1 MIQALSDKHSD
12 FKNILV
18 LNFGQLGDVIMS
30 LPALHAIREKF
41 PTAKIT
47 VMGGKAVAEI
57 VKLSGFSDELI
68 IVDRV
73 KLRDSA
79 RIWSIKQIFKII
91 GDVRGRKFD
100 FVIDIHSLPETNL
113 LGFIS
118 GAKKR
123 LYGNRESRSLDSLA
137 NFPAKPPKE
146 DKAKHLTDRY
156 LDILK
161 SLEIENPKR
170 FVQISPT
177 QKELEEVKQIFHNL
191 GISKT
196 KTLVGLFLGAGH
208 PSRRWKLD
216 NFVELANEL
225 VKDTTLQVLVFLGP
239 EEADLIDEVKTKFPK
254 ETIIIEGLTL
264 LQLFAALSFL
274 KVLVSNDTGPMH
286 LGAIAGA
293 SIVLVLDKNAPT
305 SYLPLTDKLDI
316 VSGKEIA
323 EITVE
328 EVFQATIKSV

>member
-1 MIQALSDKHSD
+1 
-12 FKNILV
+12 
-18 LNFGQLGDVIMS
+18 MS

-254 ETIIIEGLTL
+254 ETIIIECLTL